1 MTTLETLSPG
11 LPVPKDD
18 GACDR
23 VTGLRL
29 PVVSLNNWAIY

>member
-1 MTTLETLSPG
+1 MTTLETLSPD

-18 GACDR
+18 GACDH

-29 PVVSLNNWAIY
+29 PAVPLKN

>member
-1 MTTLETLSPG
+1 MTTLETLPPD
-11 LPVPKDD
+11 LPVPEDD

-29 PVVSLNNWAIY
+29 PAVSLNNLAIY